1 MKLIV
6 ANWKTNPS
14 NISDAQALLKVFAK
28 VKTKHKVVVCPPF
41 PYLGSLK
48 TKLSLGSQDVFW
60 EDEGA
65 FTGQV
70 SGPILKQFGVEY
82 AIIGHS
88 ERRAFGET
96 DAQVNKKVA
105 AALRNKIVPIL
116 CVGYGIS
123 EQQTDEDVCSDL
135 KYQLDACLKGIDPS
149 KVIVAYEPVWAISS
163 NAGAHAVTASHAE
176 KIAMFIRIKFKVKK
190 VLYGGSVTA
199 ANYSKFATKEI
210 SGLLV
215 GASSLDA
222 EKFGQ
227 ILMGYK

>member
-6 ANWKTNPS
+6 ANWKMNPNS
-14 NISDAQALLKVFAK
+14 LSEAQGLLKTLAK

-48 TKLSLGSQDVFW
+48 TKIALGSQDLFW

-65 FTGQV
+65 YTGQV
-70 SGPILKQFGVEY
+70 SGQILKQFGVEY

-88 ERRAFGET
+88 ESRAYGQT
-96 DAQVNKKVA
+96 DAQVNKKIV
-105 AALRNKIVPIL
+105 AALRNKIIPIL

-135 KYQLDACLKGIDPS
+135 RFQLDACLKGIDPS

-163 NAGAHAVTASHAE
+163 NAGAHAVSASHAE
-176 KIAMFIRIKFKVKK
+176 KIAMFIKIKFKVKK
-190 VLYGGSVTA
+190 ILYGGSVTA
-199 ANYSKFATKEI
+199 TNYTKFATKEI
-210 SGLLV
+210 GGLLV

-222 EKFGQ
+222 GKFSE

>member
-6 ANWKTNPS
+6 ANWKLNPS
-14 NISDAQALLKVFAK
+14 SIAEAQDLLKVLSK
-28 VKTKHKVVVCPPF
+28 VKTKHKVVICPPS
-41 PYLGSLK
+41 PYLSSLK
-48 TKLSLGSQDVFW
+48 TKMSLGSQDIFW

-70 SGPILKQFGVEY
+70 SGPVLKQYGVEY

-88 ERRAFGET
+88 ERRALGET
-96 DAQVNKKVA
+96 DVQVNKKIA
-105 AALRNKIVPIL
+105 AAIRNKIVPIL
-116 CVGYGIS
+116 CVGYGIT
-123 EQQTDEDVCSDL
+123 EQETDEDICSDL

-163 NAGAHAVTASHAE
+163 NKGAHAVTTEHAE
-176 KIAMFIRIKFKVKK
+176 KISMFIRIKFKVKK
-190 VLYGGSVTA
+190 VLYGGSVNP
-199 ANYSKFATKEI
+199 ANYSKFSSKEI
-210 SGLLV
+210 GGLLI

-222 EKFGQ
+222 EKFSE